1 MSDLYDLL
9 KKIEKTP
16 AMYVGGQSLF
26 LLESFMNG
34 YVLARDELNI
44 PSTDREN
51 DFFDNFHNWLQQ
63 RLDVKTTK
71 SWSSIIF
78 FRSFSEK
85 NALKNFFYLLE
96 EFINRNKK
104 LQYLTEDSEPD
115 RETKST

>member
-9 KKIEKTP
+9 KKIEKKP
-16 AMYVGGQSLF
+16 AMYVGGQSIF
-26 LLESFMNG
+26 LLESFING

-51 DFFDNFHNWLQQ
+51 DFFENFHSWLQQ

-71 SWSSIIF
+71 SWSSIIL

-85 NALKNFFYLLE
+85 NALENFFSLLE
-96 EFINRNKK
+96 EFINRNKNLK
-104 LQYLTEDSEPD
+104 LLTENPEED
-115 RETKST
+115 RETK